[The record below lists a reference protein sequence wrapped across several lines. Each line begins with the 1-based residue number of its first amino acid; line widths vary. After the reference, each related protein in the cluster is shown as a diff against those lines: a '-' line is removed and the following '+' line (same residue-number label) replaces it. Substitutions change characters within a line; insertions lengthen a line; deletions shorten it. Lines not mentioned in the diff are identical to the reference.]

1 MEDVKRE
8 ALKALLA
15 LGIKALMSVIPWL
28 AGFTTG
34 PLGWLAG
41 LLVSYLSGKLADW
54 ILLMAKLKGIEIKV
68 HAEVDELNKAK
79 DALAIAQNDPN
90 VSKEQHDKAL
100 ADFYSAFDKLRD
112 FGVHKRQNKR

>member
-1 MEDVKRE
+1 MDNVKRE

-15 LGIKALMSVIPWL
+15 LGIKALMSIIPWL

-41 LLVSYLSGKLADW
+41 LLISYLSGKLADW

-68 HAEVDELNKAK
+68 HAEVEDLNN
-79 DALAIAQNDPN
+79 ALAGLTTVKNDPN
-90 VSKEQHDKAL
+90 ATKEQRDKAVENVR
-100 ADFYSAFDKLRD
+100 ATFDKLRD
-112 FGVHKRQNKR
+112 WRVRNG